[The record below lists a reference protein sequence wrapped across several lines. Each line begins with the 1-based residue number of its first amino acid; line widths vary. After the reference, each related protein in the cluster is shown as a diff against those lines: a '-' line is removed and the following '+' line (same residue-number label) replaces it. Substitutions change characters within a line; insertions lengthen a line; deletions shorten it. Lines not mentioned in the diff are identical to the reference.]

1 MTYTIVN
8 YPGTIYSSIEMDGLD
23 KETLLQ
29 IADKYINDS
38 KNSDDFNKFIKAF
51 IIDGLPL
58 SKVLLATGLKEST
71 CSAWASDLIPAI
83 ANDFKKFKLEHARNQ
98 KQEVNSSSNNSGF
111 DIYKY
116 TEEFDADYYDMHTG
130 YIYLVQEYNR
140 ARKFGLPVHGIRII
154 DNGQVIGYAR
164 KLDE

>member
-58 SKVLLATGLKEST
+58 SKV
-71 CSAWASDLIPAI
+71 P
-83 ANDFKKFKLEHARNQ
+83 
-98 KQEVNSSSNNSGF
+98 
-111 DIYKY
+111 
-116 TEEFDADYYDMHTG
+116 
-130 YIYLVQEYNR
+130 
-140 ARKFGLPVHGIRII
+140 
-154 DNGQVIGYAR
+154 
-164 KLDE
+164 